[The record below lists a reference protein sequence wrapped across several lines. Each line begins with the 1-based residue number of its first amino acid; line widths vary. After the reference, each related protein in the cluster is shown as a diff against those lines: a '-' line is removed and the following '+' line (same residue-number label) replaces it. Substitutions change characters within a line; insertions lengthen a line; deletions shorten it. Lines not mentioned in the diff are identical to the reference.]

1 MKKRKESKTQ
11 NIDRRLINRL
21 RFYLLV
27 IVVLLVV
34 IVLEVVIGNFSII
47 FAFVGIIIGLI
58 IGVIVSRIYN
68 LSWDEET
75 NNVVGNIDLI
85 GFVILM
91 FYLVFILTKTQLLAY
106 LVQGNSLSAMILG
119 VTAGTMM
126 GRVMSTKKGIEK
138 VFKVL
143 EIRNYYFFI
152 LIFDF

>member
-11 NIDRRLINRL
+11 NIDKRLIKRL
-21 RFYLLV
+21 RFYLFV
-27 IVVLLVV
+27 MVVLLIV
-34 IVLEVVIGNFSII
+34 IVLEVVMGNFSII
-47 FAFVGIIIGLI
+47 FALVGIIIGLI
-58 IGVIVSRIYN
+58 IGAVVSRIYN

-85 GFVILM
+85 GLVILVC
-91 FYLVFILTKTQLLAY
+91 YLGFILTKTQLLAY

-126 GRVMSTKKGIEK
+126 GRVISTKKGIEK

-143 EIRNYYFFI
+143 EIRN
-152 LIFDF
+152 